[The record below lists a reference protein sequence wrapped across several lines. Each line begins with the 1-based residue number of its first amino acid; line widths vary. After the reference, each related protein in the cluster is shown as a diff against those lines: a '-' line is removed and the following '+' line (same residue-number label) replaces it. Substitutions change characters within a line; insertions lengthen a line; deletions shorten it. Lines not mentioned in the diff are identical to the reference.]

1 MSQQAQT
8 IKPTERYLFLL
19 NFLDLAQAT
28 GVPDAQWEHFQ
39 QSHLLDSGTFRIE
52 TKSRQIAWSWITGAE
67 SVADAILD
75 RRDSIFVS
83 INQEEAKE
91 KIRYAHAV
99 YEALRIGGLPKIVK
113 HNELN
118 LEFANG
124 ARLSSVPA
132 KPPRGRARANI
143 YLDEFAHVKDSRKIY
158 GAAMPVISKGGRIRI
173 GSSPLGAT
181 GLFWEIYTQ
190 SIRTY
195 PGYSR
200 KKTPWWEVKAF
211 CTDVATARSAAPMM
225 DTLDRVDL
233 FGTDRIK
240 AIHANVALEDFQQEY
255 ECAWVDETTSWITWD
270 EIKSI
275 TDDELICHHAK
286 TREKNTGSAYDAIDR
301 MVWQVDNKEIE
312 HMYTAGLDIGRT
324 KNTSELFLVGVGK
337 DKFPLRLMVTMDNM
351 EFDDQYNIVSYAI
364 EKLPIIR
371 VLVDQNGIGRNI
383 AENLWKRYS
392 AKVEG
397 VDFGAATKQL
407 WATDAKMMTQQK
419 KAVIPNNRDLAYQ
432 IHSIKRIVTQSNNL
446 VFDTEKNEK
455 HHADM
460 FWAWALALSMAKQL
474 RAKTAGVLGG
484 RRSR

>member
-1 MSQQAQT
+1 MTQT
-8 IKPTERYLFLL
+8 IHKPTERYAFLL
-19 NFLDLAQAT
+19 NFLDLPAAT

-39 QSHLLDSGTFRIE
+39 QSHLLDDGTFRIE

-67 SVADAILD
+67 AIADAILAG
-75 RRDSIFVS
+75 RDSIFVS

-91 KIRYAHAV
+91 KIRYAHSV
-99 YEALRIGGLPKIVK
+99 YESLRINGLPKIVK

-118 LEFANG
+118 LELSNG

-143 YLDEFAHVKDSRKIY
+143 YLDEFAHIKDARRIY

-181 GLFWEIYTQ
+181 GLFWEIFTE

-195 PGYSR
+195 PGYQR
-200 KKTPWWEVKAF
+200 KRTPWWEVKAF
-211 CTDVATARSAAPMM
+211 CKNVAEARIHAPLIN
-225 DTLDRVDL
+225 TFDRVDL

-240 AIHANVALEDFQQEY
+240 AIFANVALEDFQQEY
-255 ECAWVDETTSWITWD
+255 ECAWVDEVTSWITWD

-275 TDDELICHHAK
+275 TDDDLLCYHAK
-286 TREKNTGSAYDAIDR
+286 CREKNFQQAFNMIDS
-301 MVWQVDNKEIE
+301 MADLVDSKAIE
-312 HMYTAGLDIGRT
+312 HMYTGGLDIGRT
-324 KNTSELFLVGVGK
+324 KNTSEFFAIGVGK
-337 DKFPLRLMVTMDNM
+337 QNYPLRLMITMDNM
-351 EFDDQYNIVSYAI
+351 EFDDQYAIVSYAI
-364 EKLPIIR
+364 ENLPFVR

-383 AENLWKRYS
+383 AENLFKRYS

-397 VDFGAATKQL
+397 VNFSSETKQL
-407 WATDAKMMTQQK
+407 WATDAKMMAQQK
-419 KAVIPNNRDLAYQ
+419 KAVIPNDRDLAYQ

-446 VFDTEKNEK
+446 MFDTERNEK

-460 FWAWALALSMAKQL
+460 FWAWALALSTAKQL
-474 RAKTAGVLGG
+474 RDKTASVLGG